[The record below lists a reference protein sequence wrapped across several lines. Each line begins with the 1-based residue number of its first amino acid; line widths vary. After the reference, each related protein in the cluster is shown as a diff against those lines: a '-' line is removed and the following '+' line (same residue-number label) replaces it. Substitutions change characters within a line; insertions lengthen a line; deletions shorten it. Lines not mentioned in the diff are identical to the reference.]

1 MPYIIQ
7 RAAEA
12 VYTPEGQA
20 AVKAN
25 IAVYMRNA
33 GRIRALFESRG
44 QKAFGGV
51 DAPYVWVKVPD
62 KYDSWSFFDHMLRE
76 YGVAGTP
83 GSGFGPCGEGYIRF
97 TGFGSLADVERLE
110 GLMKA

>member
-1 MPYIIQ
+1 
-7 RAAEA
+7 
-12 VYTPEGQA
+12 
-20 AVKAN
+20 
-25 IAVYMRNA
+25 MRNA
-33 GRIRALFESRG
+33 GRIRALFEARG

-62 KYDSWSFFDHMLRE
+62 GFDSWSFFDHMLRT

-97 TGFGSLADVERLE
+97 TGFGSPADVDRLE